1 MTDPRP
7 VLHIASAIIRRDDEI
22 VMIRQAAPDEEPF
35 WSVPSG
41 RVEDGELVTEGLAR
55 EVLEETGLR
64 VVEPG
69 RLAFVL
75 QIDSRRA
82 EQLYGGRGPGNGY
95 LATVWTF
102 EVDSW
107 NGDLEPRDPD
117 GFVVDASFMSSP
129 DAITHLQ
136 KLEWQSVT
144 VGYLRGEIEM
154 GSLHLQR
161 WHEDGSVEIF
171 A

>member
-1 MTDPRP
+1 
-7 VLHIASAIIRRDDEI
+7 
-22 VMIRQAAPDEEPF
+22 
-35 WSVPSG
+35 
-41 RVEDGELVTEGLAR
+41 
-55 EVLEETGLR
+55 
-64 VVEPG
+64 
-69 RLAFVL
+69 
-75 QIDSRRA
+75 
-82 EQLYGGRGPGNGY
+82 
-95 LATVWTF
+95 
-102 EVDSW
+102 
-107 NGDLEPRDPD
+107 
-117 GFVVDASFMSSP
+117 VVDASFMSSP